1 MFEIDRQALDVT
13 QRIYLSPP
21 DAGALERELL
31 LDAFDSNWLAP
42 LGPHVDLFERELA
55 ERVGLEHAA
64 ALSSGTAALHLGLLL
79 AGVEPGDQVIV
90 PSLTFVATANAVRYL
105 GAEPV
110 FIDSDPKS
118 WNMDASLL
126 ADELDKRARRG
137 DLPAAVVSVDLLGG
151 CPDYDVIEAACG
163 EFDVPLVEDAAEA
176 LGASYRGRPAGS
188 FGACAAFSFNG
199 NKIITTSGG
208 GMLVSRSAQLVATAR
223 FLASQ
228 AREPAVHYEHEQ
240 LGYNY
245 RLSNLLA
252 ALGRGQLRGLS
263 ERIGRRRELNQRY
276 REAFEGVDGLAMMPV
291 GQGVESNYWLTCI
304 TVDPSRARVGRE
316 HIRVALESLNV
327 ESRPV
332 WKPLHLQPLYRHAE
346 SIGGNVAA
354 HIFEHG
360 LCLPSGT
367 TLSVADQERIIAV
380 VVDLT
385 SGR

>member
-1 MFEIDRQALDVT
+1 VNR
-13 QRIYLSPP
+13 RIYLSPP
-21 DAGALERELL
+21 DAGAVERELL

-79 AGVEPGDQVIV
+79 TGVGNGDEVIV

-110 FIDSDPKS
+110 FIDSDPQS
-118 WNMDASLL
+118 WSMDASLL
-126 ADELDKRARRG
+126 AGELEGRARRG
-137 DLPAAVVSVDLLGG
+137 RLPAAVVSVDLLGG
-151 CPDYDVIEAACG
+151 CPDYDAIENACAR
-163 EFDVPLVEDAAEA
+163 FDVPLVEDAAEA
-176 LGASYRGRPAGS
+176 LGASYFGRPAGS
-188 FGACAAFSFNG
+188 FGTCAAFSFNG

-208 GMLVSRSAQLVATAR
+208 GMLVSRSEQLVASAR

-228 AREPAVHYEHEQ
+228 AREPYAHYEHEQ

-263 ERIGRRRELNQRY
+263 ERIARRRELHRRY
-276 REAFEGVDGLAMMPV
+276 RQAFEAVDGLDMMPV
-291 GQGVESNYWLTCI
+291 GRGVEPNYWLSCVVI
-304 TVDPSRARVGRE
+304 DPTRVGVGRE
-316 HIRVALESLNV
+316 DVRVALESLNV

-332 WKPLHLQPLYRHAE
+332 WKPLHLQPLYRDAQAVGGTVAE
-346 SIGGNVAA
+346 G
-354 HIFEHG
+354 IFEHG

-367 TLSVADQERIIAV
+367 ALSLADQERIIAMV
-380 VVDLT
+380 LSLT
-385 SGR
+385 CHGH